1 MTDGGRYGSM
11 SNFAFLQQDWPAIA
25 ADCLRAESYLASDPR
40 GACMYARRAAEQ
52 VVGHVYDVDALPLPY
67 RDDLAGRIA
76 EPAFKNKVPLGI
88 TNKLTLLRR
97 LGNTAVHD
105 TKPIPSQAAVDAVRE
120 LFHVVVWAAQRYSRT
135 PGAVP
140 VSTRFD
146 PALAQRAAPLSHDDV
161 RKLAERFRQQDEEHS
176 RALRERDD
184 LAAAKDAEIEE
195 LRRQIAAAQAAHVVD
210 DTHDYDEATTRT
222 ALIDELLREA
232 GWQLADTRDREYPVT
247 GMPVGSGNGRADYV
261 LWGADGLPLAV
272 VEAKRTSKDPNAG
285 QHQVK
290 LYADALQQMHGRRP
304 VVFWTNGYET
314 WMWDD
319 AAGYPPRRVEG
330 FRTRDELDLMVQRRG
345 TRASLADTPISTSI
359 VERPYQQRAIRTV
372 GDAFTDKQRAALLVM
387 ATGSGKTRTVIALV
401 DQLMRAGWVKRVLFL
416 ADRQVL
422 VKQAANAF
430 RTHLPNVTTVNLLD
444 EKSADGRVFVSTYP
458 TMLNLVNATDG
469 GRRLFGPGHFDL
481 VVIDEAHRSVY
492 QKYRA
497 LFTWFDSLLVG
508 LTATPKDEIDRNT
521 YSLFDLEDGV
531 PTDAYPLG
539 EAIDDGYLA
548 PPRALSAPTAFL
560 RSGIRYVDLSEDEKD
575 AWDALDWGTDDG
587 TVPDAVDPE
596 ELNRFLFNA
605 DTVDRVL
612 ATLMEQ
618 GLKVAGGDR
627 LGKTIV
633 FAKNQAHAEFIKQRF
648 DVQYPGFGGGYAAV
662 ITHSVAMAAHLIDE
676 FSEPE
681 KTPHIAISVDML
693 DTGVDVPEIVNLVF
707 FKLVRSV
714 SKFWQ
719 MIGRGTRLRP
729 DLYGPGLPKTGFL
742 VLDVCGNVEYF
753 SAGMPGTTGSVQKS
767 LTQRL
772 FEARLGLVAG
782 LDAGLPT
789 DVDLPEVGEG
799 EKTERGVRVDA
810 AWAMHDIVLGMNV
823 HNVLV
828 RPKRQWVDTYAEWS
842 AWKRLD
848 AAKADEIGQHLAGLP
863 TSASKD
869 DEGSKR
875 FDLLLLRC
883 QLARLE
889 QDSVT
894 FERLRT
900 QVGDIASALLSQT
913 AIPSVQAQ
921 AVLLADLAGDE
932 WWVDVTLPMLEV
944 ARRRVRGLVRFVAR
958 EKRAVV
964 YTDFKDEAGTVTPV
978 DMTFGTAGTDLV
990 RFRDKAQAYLRQ
1002 HEDHLTLQRLRR
1014 NQQLTPADLT
1024 SLEEMLLQ
1032 SGAGSRE
1039 DVDRAREEAE
1049 GLGILVRSL
1058 VGLDREAAQEAFAEF
1073 SAGAGFGAN
1082 QLRFLALVV
1091 EHLTRNGVM
1100 AAERLFESPFSDN
1113 APQGPQSL
1121 FSDEQLHG
1129 IVAVLDVVRQRATVD
1144 ASSVA

>member
-1 MTDGGRYGSM
+1 M
-11 SNFAFLQQDWPAIA
+11 SNFGFLAQDWPVVH
-25 ADCLRAESYLASDPR
+25 ADCVRAESYLGSDPR
-40 GACMYARRAAEQ
+40 GTCMYARRAAEQ
-52 VVGHVYDVDALPLPY
+52 VVAHVYTVDALPLPY

-76 EPAFKNKVPLGI
+76 EPAFKNRVPQGI
-88 TNKLTLLRR
+88 TTKLTLLRK

-105 TKPIPSQAAVDAVRE
+105 SKPIPPQAALDATRE
-120 LFHVVVWAAQRYSRT
+120 LFHVVVWTAQRYSRI

-140 VSTRFD
+140 VAARFD
-146 PALAQRAAPLSHDDV
+146 PALARRAAPLSHDDV
-161 RKLAERFRQQDEEHS
+161 RKLAEKFRQQDEEHA

-184 LAAAKDAEIEE
+184 LAAAQAAEIAE
-195 LRRQIAAAQAAHVVD
+195 LRQQIADAQAAHAVA

-232 GWQLADTRDREYPVT
+232 GWQLTDPRDREYPVT
-247 GMPVGSGNGRADYV
+247 GLPVGSGNGRADYV

-272 VEAKRTSKDPNAG
+272 VEAKRTSVDPNAG
-285 QHQVK
+285 QHQAK

-304 VVFWTNGYET
+304 VIFWTNGYET

-330 FRTRDELDLMVQRRG
+330 FRTADELHLLVQRRSM
-345 TRASLADTPISTSI
+345 RASLADIPISDTI
-359 VERPYQQRAIRTV
+359 VERPYQLRAIRAV
-372 GDAFTDKQRAALLVM
+372 GEAFTDKQRAALLVM

-430 RTHLPNVTTVNLLD
+430 KAHLPNVTTINLLD

-481 VVIDEAHRSVY
+481 VVVDEAHRSVY
-492 QKYRA
+492 QKYRE
-497 LFTWFDSLLVG
+497 LFSWFDALLVG

-521 YSLFDLEDGV
+521 YSLFHLEDGV

-539 EAIDDGYLA
+539 DAIDDGYLA
-548 PPRALSAPTAFL
+548 PPRALSAPTRFL
-560 RSGIRYVDLSEDEKD
+560 RSGIRYDDLSEEEKD
-575 AWDALDWGTDDG
+575 EWDAVEWGSDDG
-587 TVPDAVDPE
+587 AAPDGVDPE

-612 ATLMEQ
+612 ATLMEH
-618 GLKVAGGDR
+618 GIKVAGGDR
-627 LGKTIV
+627 LGKTII
-633 FAKNQAHAEFIKQRF
+633 FAKNQAHAQFIQQRF
-648 DVQYPGFGGGYAAV
+648 DDQYPGFGGGFAAV
-662 ITHSVAMAAHLIDE
+662 ITHAVAMSAHLIDE

-681 KTPHIAISVDML
+681 KAPHIAISVDML

-707 FKLVRSV
+707 FKLVRSA

-729 DLYGPGLPKTGFL
+729 DLFGPGAPKTEFL

-753 SAGMPGTTGSVQKS
+753 GAGMPGTTGSLQKS

-772 FEARLGLVAG
+772 FEARLGLVTG
-782 LDAGLPT
+782 LDSRLTA
-789 DVDLPEVGEG
+789 DADLPEVGHG
-799 EKTERGVRVDA
+799 EQSERGLRVDL
-810 AWAMHDIVLGMNV
+810 AWAMHDVVVGMNV

-828 RPKRQWVDTYAEWS
+828 RPHRQWVETYADWA
-842 AWKRLD
+842 AWRRLD
-848 AAKADEIGQHLAGLP
+848 PVKADEIGQHLVGLP
-863 TSASKD
+863 TSAGTD
-869 DEGSKR
+869 DEGAKR

-883 QLARLE
+883 QLARL
-889 QDSVT
+889 DDDGVL

-900 QVGDIASALLSQT
+900 QVGDIASALLTQT
-913 AIPSVQAQ
+913 SIPLVQAQ
-921 AVLLADLAGDE
+921 AELLAELAGDE
-932 WWVDVTLPMLEV
+932 WWIDVDLPRLEM
-944 ARRRVRGLVRFVAR
+944 ARRRVRGLVRFVER

-964 YTDFKDEAGTVTPV
+964 YTDFADESGPAVPV
-978 DMTFGTAGTDLV
+978 VLPFSSPGTDLA
-990 RFRDKAQAYLRQ
+990 RFREKAQVYLRQ
-1002 HEDHLTLQRLRR
+1002 HEDHVALQRLRR
-1014 NQQLTPADLT
+1014 NQQLTAMDLAE
-1024 SLEEMLLQ
+1024 LESMLLA

-1039 DVDRAREEAE
+1039 DIERASQEAE
-1049 GLGILVRSL
+1049 GLGIFVRSL
-1058 VGLDREAAQEAFAEF
+1058 VGLDRRAAEAAFAEF
-1073 SAGAGFGAN
+1073 SAGTGFSAA
-1082 QLRFLALVV
+1082 QLRFIELVV
-1091 EHLTRNGVM
+1091 DELTANGVM
-1100 AAERLFESPFSDN
+1100 AVDRLFDSPFSDN

-1121 FSDEQLHG
+1121 FDDDQVKRIVTVLTDVRRSATAGG
-1129 IVAVLDVVRQRATVD
+1129 I
-1144 ASSVA
+1144 SVA